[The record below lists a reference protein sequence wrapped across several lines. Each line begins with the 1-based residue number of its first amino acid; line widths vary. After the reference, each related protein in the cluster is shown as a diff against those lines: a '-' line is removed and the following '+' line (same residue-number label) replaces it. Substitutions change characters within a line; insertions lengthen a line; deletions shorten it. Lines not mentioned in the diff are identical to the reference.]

1 MLYAVICLMPPVAC
15 LHMMAHNCVAV
26 VRNAERLTNMDPAAV
41 EIIRLRQRDLPVED
55 FVELAHLTSMDK
67 VCLMTFFRG
76 GLSEPLGSLKPLHDP
91 HWTLEFYINLA
102 LKGCVMIASWSD
114 HKLH

>member
-41 EIIRLRQRDLPVED
+41 EIIHLHQGDLPIEDYVTD

-67 VCLMTFFRG
+67 VWLIFF
-76 GLSEPLGSLKPLHDP
+76 LWWP
-91 HWTLEFYINLA
+91 I
-102 LKGCVMIASWSD
+102 
-114 HKLH
+114 